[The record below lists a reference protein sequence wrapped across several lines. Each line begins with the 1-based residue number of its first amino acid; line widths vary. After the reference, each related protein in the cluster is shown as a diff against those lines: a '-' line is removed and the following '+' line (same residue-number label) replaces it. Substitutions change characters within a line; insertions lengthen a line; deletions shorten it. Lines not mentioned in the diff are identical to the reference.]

1 IRRCRWSSTAGSR
14 IGGVHATGPRPGG
27 ADAEGGTRPPA
38 AGGAPAGARELHAD
52 GHRPARR
59 QGERR
64 TRREADAEL
73 QVDRWIAIPRA
84 SGHIDFRDPDAR
96 AILFLCCNQHAV
108 PCQKCQNTYRIGWI
122 SRSDPELFPCP
133 LCGSN
138 LIKVVAAHAQVCA
151 YWVNRE
157 AAGKRPL
164 SRVVAAEP
172 PAQAATG

>member
-1 IRRCRWSSTAGSR
+1 MQEGERPLLIVVPRTGQEADRSLNQVFGKDPTVQVVVDRRFTDRR
-14 IGGVHATGPRPGG
+14 VQ
-27 ADAEGGTRPPA
+27 
-38 AGGAPAGARELHAD
+38 AD
-52 GHRPARR
+52 GHRPERR

-64 TRREADAEL
+64 TRLEADAEL
-73 QVDRWIAIPRA
+73 RVDRWIAIPRA
-84 SGHIDFRDPDAR
+84 SGDIDFRDPDAR
-96 AILFLCCNQHAV
+96 AILFLCCSQHAV

-133 LCGSN
+133 MCGSN

-157 AAGKRPL
+157 AVSKRPL

-172 PAQAATG
+172 PARAATG

>member
-1 IRRCRWSSTAGSR
+1 MQEGERPLLIVVPRTGQEARQSLNQVFGKDPTVQVVVDRRFTDRR
-14 IGGVHATGPRPGG
+14 VQ
-27 ADAEGGTRPPA
+27 
-38 AGGAPAGARELHAD
+38 AD
-52 GHRPARR
+52 GHRPERR

-64 TRREADAEL
+64 TQLEADAEL
-73 QVDRWIAIPRA
+73 RVDRWIAIPRA

-96 AILFLCCNQHAV
+96 AILFLFCSQHAV

-133 LCGSN
+133 MCGSN

-157 AAGKRPL
+157 AASKRPL
-164 SRVVAAEP
+164 TRVVATEP
-172 PAQAATG
+172 PARAATG